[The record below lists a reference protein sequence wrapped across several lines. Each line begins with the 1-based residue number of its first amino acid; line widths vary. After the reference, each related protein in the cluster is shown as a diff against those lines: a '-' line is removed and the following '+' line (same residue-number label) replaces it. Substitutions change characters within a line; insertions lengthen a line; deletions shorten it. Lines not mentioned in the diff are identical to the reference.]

1 MSDADPADIALLR
14 RQRFDALCTSFRS
27 DLFRFAFWLSGDR
40 AVADDV
46 VQDTLLRAWRS
57 FDGLVSPA
65 SAKAWLMTI
74 ARREFYRGKLR
85 RGVETIDLDALVSD
99 DDALLAD
106 EESQEVIDMRT
117 ALARLDAR
125 YREPLVLQV
134 LIGLSVK
141 EIASELQLST
151 GAVLTRL
158 MRARTKLRAA
168 LDAEANE

>member
-1 MSDADPADIALLR
+1 
-14 RQRFDALCTSFRS
+14 
-27 DLFRFAFWLSGDR
+27 
-40 AVADDV
+40 
-46 VQDTLLRAWRS
+46 
-57 FDGLVSPA
+57 
-65 SAKAWLMTI
+65 
-74 ARREFYRGKLR
+74 
-85 RGVETIDLDALVSD
+85 
-99 DDALLAD
+99 
-106 EESQEVIDMRT
+106 MRT

-151 GAVLTRL
+151 GAVFTRL